1 MTEHTYTVISTSITQ
16 EIPEDY
22 QVPLVSQSSRT
33 IRHLHRPKTILKM
46 EVVVDG
52 YVLGYEAE
60 IPPMTMTRR
69 LATSDEIELAAEL
82 SEVDRRHQE
91 RLERRGRW
99 PR

>member
-1 MTEHTYTVISTSITQ
+1 MNEHTYTVISTAITQ

-22 QVPLVSQSSRT
+22 TVDHLKGS
-33 IRHLHRPKTILKM
+33 IRHVHRPRTKLKM
-46 EVVVDG
+46 EVYVDG
-52 YVLGYEAE
+52 EVLGYEAE
-60 IPPMTMTRR
+60 IPPMMMTRR

-99 PR
+99 LS